1 MPQHC
6 HPGWSSRPEA
16 KDRYPILQPIS
27 AGIVGSIAGFATS
40 FALVIAGLQAV
51 GATDAQASSGLLVLC
66 VTVGIASIVFA
77 VLYRIP
83 ISIAWSTPGAALLVA
98 AGQSHANFA
107 AAVGAFIVCGALIVL
122 CGLWPALGR
131 LMTSIPKP
139 IASAMLAGILF
150 PICLAPVTAVI
161 DFPLLAAPIVLAW
174 LIMLRLAPR
183 WAVPAAMLVA
193 AIVIAV
199 SAGGSWMQHSEL
211 APQLTFVL
219 PVFDPVVI
227 VSLGF
232 PLFIVTM
239 AGQNVPGFVVM
250 STFGY
255 TTPPRPVLVGTGV
268 ASVGG
273 AFFGGHAINLA
284 AITAAIMA
292 SPEADPDKSKRWIA
306 TLSAGALYLVLGLGA
321 GIATALVAA
330 SPPILIIAVAGLAV
344 VGALI
349 TSITGALEEPSHR
362 ITAIATFL
370 VTASGFTLVGIG
382 SAFWGLLVGAVF
394 MIWLGWGR
402 KVAAKPSHSLPEE
415 PVSQE

>member
-1 MPQHC
+1 M
-6 HPGWSSRPEA
+6 GITS
-16 KDRYPILQPIS
+16 IL
-27 AGIVGSIAGFATS
+27 FA
-40 FALVIAGLQAV
+40 I
-51 GATDAQASSGLLVLC
+51 
-66 VTVGIASIVFA
+66 I
-77 VLYRIP
+77 YRIP

-107 AAVGAFIVCGALIVL
+107 AAVGSFIVCGALIVL

-150 PICLAPVTAVI
+150 PICLAPVTAII
-161 DFPLLAAPIVLAW
+161 DFPLLALPIVVAW
-174 LIMLRLAPR
+174 LVMLRFAPR

-193 AIVIAV
+193 AIVIAI
-199 SAGGSWMQHSEL
+199 SAGGEWVQKAEL
-211 APQLTFVL
+211 APQLSFVL

-227 VSLGF
+227 VSLGL

-255 TTPPRPVLVGTGV
+255 VTPPRPVLVGTGV

-306 TLSAGALYLVLGLGA
+306 TLSAGFLYLLLGLGA
-321 GIATALVAA
+321 GVATALVAA

-349 TSITGALEEPSHR
+349 TSITGALEDPPHR

-370 VTASGFTLVGIG
+370 VTASGFTLIGIG

-394 MIWLGWGR
+394 MLWLGWR
-402 KVAAKPSHSLPEE
+402 RRAHA
-415 PVSQE
+415 VSQPASEDVPDSDAR

>member
-1 MPQHC
+1 MY
-6 HPGWSSRPEA
+6 A
-16 KDRYPILQPIS
+16 
-27 AGIVGSIAGFATS
+27 IV
-40 FALVIAGLQAV
+40 
-51 GATDAQASSGLLVLC
+51 
-66 VTVGIASIVFA
+66 
-77 VLYRIP
+77 YRIP

-98 AGQSHANFA
+98 AGQNNANFA
-107 AAVGAFIVCGALIVL
+107 GAVGAFIVCGALIVL

-150 PICLAPVTAVI
+150 PICLAPVTATME
-161 DFPLLAAPIVLAW
+161 FPLQALPIIVVW
-174 LIMLRLAPR
+174 LLMLRLAPR

-193 AIVIAV
+193 AVVIAV
-199 SAGGSWMQHSEL
+199 YAGGGWVQEAEL
-211 APQLTFVL
+211 APQLAFVL

-227 VSLGF
+227 ASLGL

-250 STFGY
+250 TTFGY
-255 TTPPRPVLVGTGV
+255 DTPAGPVLVGTGL

-273 AFFGGHAINLA
+273 ALFGGHAINLA

-306 TLSAGALYLVLGLGA
+306 TLSAGVLYLLLGLGA
-321 GIATALVAA
+321 GVATALVAA

-344 VGALI
+344 IGALV
-349 TSITGALEEPSHR
+349 TSITGALEDPPHR

-382 SAFWGLLVGAVF
+382 SAFWGLLTGALF
-394 MIWLGWGR
+394 MVWLGWR
-402 KVAAKPSHSLPEE
+402 RRPAVTEE
-415 PVSQE
+415 SPAEV